1 MDGKQQGE
9 ESSNRSSLGLAQPV
23 SYQGFWRRFLP
34 DRPDYSSGAGLVETM
49 ALNDC
54 SRVAKRLSKV
64 RGRVGFG
71 FHPTDVELISHYLKK
86 KILGQK
92 IDFEIIPEVDI
103 YKHEPWDLPGNYTAS
118 YYYVLIKGFSKQNF
132 TAKCRIP
139 TRDSKWHF
147 FTSRDRKYPNG
158 SRSNRATEAGY
169 WKSTG
174 KDRNV
179 KLHNRVIGTKKTLVF
194 HKGRPPCGKRTDWI
208 MHEYYIAE
216 NECKAAPGRKD
227 IFVLCRVTK
236 RNGLS
241 LEGETTQTEEVSD
254 VQGQPEDVVGSV
266 PCEESSSPSNNV
278 EDIEAW
284 LLELYDPDFSG
295 IHSIDALNNEAE
307 GDPASLLS
315 KQGPVESCL
324 QPAGADDQDYLLP
337 DDISSILQSGSDNYN
352 LDMFGGPNFG
362 SMDVASVLPHNAVM
376 ASNELSPAVSNFVY
390 EGVKR
395 EDENIDT
402 GIQIRQRHAR
412 PPTEISNHSIKLQ
425 IYKME
430 SRNPGLVNQT
440 IKLVKEDRHL
450 DMNDGDIKHLSDAES
465 STISDSEGN
474 RSDLSCQTASK
485 PLQKRSADPV
495 RPKKIPGGLVDKFCC
510 TQGVIRGLSRLL
522 CGCSSAG
529 LNCLFFGACMVG
541 TAALILYFLLRDAR
555 RFLASYNSLGL

>member
-1 MDGKQQGE
+1 ME
-9 ESSNRSSLGLAQPV
+9 TLSAFSLP
-23 SYQGFWRRFLP
+23 P
-34 DRPDYSSGAGLVETM
+34 
-49 ALNDC
+49 
-54 SRVAKRLSKV
+54 
-64 RGRVGFG
+64 GFG

-103 YKHEPWDLPGNYTAS
+103 YKHEPWDLP
-118 YYYVLIKGFSKQNF
+118 
-132 TAKCRIP
+132 AKCHIP

-147 FTSRDRKYPNG
+147 FASRDRKYPNG

-216 NECKAAPGRKD
+216 NECKTAPGMKD

-241 LEGETTQTEEVSD
+241 LEGEMTQSEMVSD
-254 VQGQPEDVVGSV
+254 VQEQPKDMVGSV
-266 PCEESSSPSNNV
+266 PCEESSSPSNV

-284 LLELYDPDFSG
+284 LLELYDPDFNG
-295 IHSIDALNNEAE
+295 IHSIHARNNEAE
-307 GDPASLLS
+307 ADPASILS
-315 KQGPVESCL
+315 KQEPVESCL
-324 QPAGADDQDYLLP
+324 QPPGADDQDYLLP
-337 DDISSILQSGSDNYN
+337 DDISSILQSGSDNFN
-352 LDMFGGPNFG
+352 LDMFGEPNFESIDG
-362 SMDVASVLPHNAVM
+362 GSVLLYDAAM
-376 ASNELSPAVSNFVY
+376 TSNELSPAVSNFVY

-402 GIQIRQRHAR
+402 GIQIRQRHAK
-412 PPTEISNHSIKLQ
+412 PPTAISNHSIKLQ

-430 SRNPGLVNQT
+430 SRNPGPLNQT

-450 DMNDGDIKHLSDAES
+450 DMNDGDNKHLPGAES

-474 RSDLSCQTASK
+474 QSDLSCHTASK
-485 PLQKRSADPV
+485 TLQKRSTDPV
-495 RPKKIPGGLVDKFCC
+495 RPQKSPGGLVDKVCS
-510 TQGVIRGLSRLL
+510 TRGVIRGLNRLL

-529 LNCLFFGACMVG
+529 LNCLFFSACMVG